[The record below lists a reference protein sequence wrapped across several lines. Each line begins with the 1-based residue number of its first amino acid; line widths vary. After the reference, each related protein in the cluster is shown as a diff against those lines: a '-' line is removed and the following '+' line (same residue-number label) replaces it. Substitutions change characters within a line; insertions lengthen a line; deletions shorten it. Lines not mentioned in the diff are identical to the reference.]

1 MSAPARRT
9 QAERSEESRNRLLD
23 AAIACLTERGY
34 TRTTVQEVSRR
45 AGLSV
50 GCQQHHFPSKT
61 DLMVAAMEHLYDQ
74 RRQALIGALARLPEG
89 PEHAPALV
97 RLLWEALSGESFQ
110 AYVEL
115 VVASRTDPAL
125 RAPMERLSHRMGDE
139 TRATFLAHFE
149 ATDVA
154 APYEPLLPA
163 LLFGLMEGLA
173 LSQMAMPGRPD
184 LTESVQALT
193 GIVPT
198 LLAPRGGGMGSS
210 T

>member
-1 MSAPARRT
+1 MSANARRT
-9 QAERSEESRNRLLD
+9 QAERSEESRTRLLD

-74 RRQALIGALARLPEG
+74 RRQSLIGALAGLPAG
-89 PEHAPALV
+89 PERAPALV

-139 TRATFLAHFE
+139 TRATFLAHFA

-154 APYEPLLPA
+154 APYEHLFPA
-163 LLFGLMEGLA
+163 FLFGLLEGLA
-173 LSQMAMPGRPD
+173 FTHMAMPGRED
-184 LTESVQALT
+184 VIESVQALAE
-193 GIVPT
+193 IAPRV
-198 LLAPRGGGMGSS
+198 LAPREG
-210 T
+210 